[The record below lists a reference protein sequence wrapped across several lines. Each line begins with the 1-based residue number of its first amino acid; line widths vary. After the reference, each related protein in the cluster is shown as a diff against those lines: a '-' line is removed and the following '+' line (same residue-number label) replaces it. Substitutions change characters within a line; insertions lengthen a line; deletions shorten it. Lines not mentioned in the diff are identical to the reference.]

1 MTDKKVKPIETVPVK
16 FETFTAWDFMPPG
29 SFYIRTAGY
38 IQMEDDTF
46 ADYLFLK
53 TSDRIAAQN
62 HINSIYGKGKYTVIP
77 AKVQKTVSR
86 LESGGLSCTGTATR
100 KGQQKR

>member
-1 MTDKKVKPIETVPVK
+1 MAEKKVKKIETVPVK
-16 FETFTAWDFMPPG
+16 FETLTSWDFIAPG

-38 IQMEDDTF
+38 IKMDDDTF

-53 TSDRIAAQN
+53 TSDRAAAQKHVN
-62 HINSIYGKGKYTVIP
+62 DIYGKGKYTVIA
-77 AKVQKTVSR
+77 AKIQKTVSR

-100 KGQQKR
+100 RGQKR